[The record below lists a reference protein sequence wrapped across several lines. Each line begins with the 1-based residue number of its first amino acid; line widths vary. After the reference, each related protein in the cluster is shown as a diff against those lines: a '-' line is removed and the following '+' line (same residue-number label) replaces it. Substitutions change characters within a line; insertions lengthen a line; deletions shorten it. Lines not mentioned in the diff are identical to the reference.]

1 MTVLP
6 FSLEAIVSPGG
17 RGENE
22 VQAEFALQR
31 SSRMSDVVSLTNATG
46 TIDRAEHCLAIPPQ
60 FLCPITMEIMEFPM
74 RTPHGHA
81 FERDA
86 IRKWLAQSRDGLC
99 PLTRRKL
106 SYKSLSR
113 DYQMMSQIHMWRVY
127 HNMTEPKQMFRLTF
141 GQEEAK
147 SDPICKP
154 KVVSPPSSSI
164 RKKKLTAAQLL
175 AEALNET
182 AELIQQYE
190 DLFGSVVET
199 DVEKNEFDPVTTLN

>member
-1 MTVLP
+1 MSVLP
-6 FSLEAIVSPGG
+6 SSSEAIASLGG
-17 RGENE
+17 RDENE
-22 VQAEFALQR
+22 AQADRMRDIISLAKETATKNRAALC
-31 SSRMSDVVSLTNATG
+31 
-46 TIDRAEHCLAIPPQ
+46 IDIPRN

-74 RTPHGHA
+74 RTPHGHN

-106 SYKSLSR
+106 SYKSLLR

-127 HNMTEPKQMFRLTF
+127 HKMTEPKQMFRLTF

-147 SDPICKP
+147 RGPICKP

-164 RKKKLTAAQLL
+164 REKKLTAAQLL
-175 AEALNET
+175 SEALIET